1 MGVYEPAGRKY
12 DFDFRNEITYKD
24 PIKRSLQILYKL
36 DFTKE
41 MIGKNWGGRS
51 GENLVYG
58 YDSFRLW
65 VDRFLMQDD
74 VIALTGATREEMETV
89 LKVKNEIRYQ
99 MDLVI
104 CQLTY
109 NDIGSAMII
118 PKSIAN
124 RLIALHRKIEKRE
137 GTPKEAWEELD
148 SLNKKI
154 GVIARVVGRS
164 WR

>member
-1 MGVYEPAGRKY
+1 MGVYEPTGRNY
-12 DFDFRNEITYKD
+12 DFDFRKEITYKD

-51 GENLVYG
+51 GEDLTQG
-58 YDSFRLW
+58 YFSFTAWL
-65 VDRFLMQDD
+65 DRFLMQDE
-74 VIALTGATREEMETV
+74 VVALTGATREEMETV
-89 LKVKNEIRYQ
+89 IKVKNEIRSEI
-99 MDLVI
+99 DRVV
-104 CQLTY
+104 CRLTY

-118 PKSIAN
+118 PKSIGN
-124 RLIALHRKIEKRE
+124 RLVALHRKIEKRE

-154 GVIARVVGRS
+154 GIIAGVVSRGCR
-164 WR
+164 

>member
-65 VDRFLMQDD
+65 VDRFLMQDE

-89 LKVKNEIRYQ
+89 LKVKNEIRSEI
-99 MDLVI
+99 DRVV
-104 CQLTY
+104 CRLTC

-118 PKSIAN
+118 PKSIGN
-124 RLIALHRKIEKRE
+124 RLVALHRKIEKRE

-154 GVIARVVGRS
+154 GIIAGVVSRGCR
-164 WR
+164 